1 MRGTVLRALRNALCS
16 TVAAWSAL
24 TAQAV
29 RPQADSVRLT
39 LDESLSRAVRLSTAV
54 LLSTDSLRVSGARVL
69 QAYGGFLP
77 AAATGASA
85 AFAQGD
91 ALLSSTALVASDTR
105 WHAASY
111 QLSTA
116 LNAFNGFRDRAALRT
131 ARFLRDAS
139 TFSLEQA
146 RQRVSFDVLQA
157 YFQIVLDHR
166 LAAVARSNLA
176 LSRARQDQLESQVQ
190 VGTRAPPDLFRQ
202 RAQTAADE
210 AAVIDFDARGQS
222 DVVGLVRRLRLDPTR
237 EYAVADPPLDTTA
250 LAEGAL
256 DIRTLVAEA
265 LANRPDLHVAE
276 SRAAAADAAVAQAT
290 GLYLPRVVVG
300 ADFIVAGRVYDWER
314 QHGVSLL
321 TTDQRPL
328 TDQLGRQGLGIFSLG
343 VSWPLFDRFET
354 QFVVEQARAAAR
366 QGALAAEDVRLQVLG
381 DVRQAID
388 DYRAAVQKL
397 RASESG
403 LASAQE
409 AFDAVS
415 GRYDAGLAT
424 FIDVLV
430 AQTALT
436 QARAQREDAVVSQAL
451 RRDVLTYVTGRVLTA
466 R

>member
-1 MRGTVLRALRNALCS
+1 MLRALRNALLAA
-16 TVAAWSAL
+16 VAAPGAL
-24 TAQAV
+24 AAQAA

-39 LDESLSRAVRLSTAV
+39 LDESISRAVRLSTAV

-69 QAYGGFLP
+69 EAYGGFLP
-77 AAATGASA
+77 AVVTGASA

-91 ALLSSTALVASDTR
+91 ALLSSTALEATDTR
-105 WHAASY
+105 FHSASY

-116 LNAFNGFRDRAALRT
+116 LNAFNGFRDRAALK
-131 ARFLRDAS
+131 ASRFLRDAS

-146 RQRVSFDVLQA
+146 RQRVSFDVLQS
-157 YFQIVLDHR
+157 YFQVVLDHR

-176 LSRARQDQLESQVQ
+176 LSRTRQAQLESQVQ

-210 AAVIDFDARGQS
+210 AAVIDFDARGQT
-222 DVVGLVRRLRLDPTR
+222 DVVGLVRRLRLEPTR
-237 EYAVADPPLDTTA
+237 EYAVEDPPLDTTIV
-250 LAEGAL
+250 AEDAL
-256 DIRTLVAEA
+256 DLRTLVAQA
-265 LANRPDLHVAE
+265 LTGRPDLHAAE
-276 SRAAAADAAVAQAT
+276 ARAAAADAAVAEAT

-300 ADFIVAGRVYDWER
+300 ADFIFAGRVFDWER

-321 TTDQRPL
+321 TTDQRAL
-328 TDQLGRQGLGIFSLG
+328 TTQLGRQGLGIFSLG

-354 QFVVEQARAAAR
+354 PLQVEQARAAAR

-409 AFDAVS
+409 AFDAVT
-415 GRYDAGLAT
+415 GRYDVGLGT
-424 FIDVLV
+424 FIDVQI

-436 QARAQREDAVVSQAL
+436 QARALREDAVVSLVL